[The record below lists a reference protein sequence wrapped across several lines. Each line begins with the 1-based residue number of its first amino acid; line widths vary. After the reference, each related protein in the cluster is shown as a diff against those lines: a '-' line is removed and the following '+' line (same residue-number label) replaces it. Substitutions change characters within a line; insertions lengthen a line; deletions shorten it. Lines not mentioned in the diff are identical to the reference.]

1 MAACIRN
8 CVQLLE
14 TEIKNYSDLNTIKC
28 IFLSR
33 RSLAV
38 GSPRTI
44 CIATDIKDTVSL
56 LLSASLP
63 LVPVFSFCSRSP
75 PGPSR
80 FLEHHPSNSYSKQE
94 IEEKGTA
101 DKSWHQLSL
110 SFVFEFNR
118 HETLTCLHFTGQKY
132 VNDAF

>member
-8 CVQLLE
+8 CTQLLE

-28 IFLSR
+28 IFLSS

-38 GSPRTI
+38 GSPRPI
-44 CIATDIKDTVSL
+44 CITTDIKDTVSL
-56 LLSASLP
+56 LLSAPLP
-63 LVPVFSFCSRSP
+63 LVPVFFFSRSP
-75 PGPSR
+75 PGLSR
-80 FLEHHPSNSYSKQE
+80 FLEYHPSNSYSKQE
-94 IEEKGTA
+94 IEEKGMA

-118 HETLTCLHFTGQKY
+118 HETLTCLHVTGQKY